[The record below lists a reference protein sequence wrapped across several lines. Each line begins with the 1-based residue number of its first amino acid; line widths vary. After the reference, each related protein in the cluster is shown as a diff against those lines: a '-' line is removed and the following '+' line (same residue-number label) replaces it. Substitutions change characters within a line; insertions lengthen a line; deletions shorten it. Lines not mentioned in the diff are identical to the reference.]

1 MLYTQ
6 TDLQLAEKLYC
17 RCVNAGL
24 VFNRDRRND
33 PEAILQGC
41 RERWRYEYGEIL
53 RMHDSLKAHGIE
65 PSTSE
70 SIRRLSSLLEM
81 SANASDEVLQAMI
94 HQTNTNR
101 AYFNSIHN
109 LGLSPW
115 AYLVYIAGRDWL
127 L

>member
-1 MLYTQ
+1 MFNNQ
-6 TDLQLAEKLYC
+6 TDLQLVEKLYR
-17 RCVNAGL
+17 RCVDAGL
-24 VFNRDRRND
+24 VFNPNRRND

-41 RERWRYEYGEIL
+41 RERERYEYDAIA
-53 RMHDSLKAHGIE
+53 RMCRTCKEQGIE
-65 PSTSE
+65 ADE
-70 SIRRLSSLLEM
+70 NKFMRQVSSLLEI

-101 AYFNSIHN
+101 ERFNYIHN